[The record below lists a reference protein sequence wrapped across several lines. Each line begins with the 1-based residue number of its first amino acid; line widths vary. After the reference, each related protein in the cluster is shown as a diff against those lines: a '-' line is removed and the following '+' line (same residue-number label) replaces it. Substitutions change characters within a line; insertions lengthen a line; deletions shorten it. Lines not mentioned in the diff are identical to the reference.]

1 MRQIE
6 VTGNNQKQLEIIYN
20 NKIHEINAALKKM
33 YEQYNNW
40 DAADE
45 KTKLIMHTKEEF
57 KRRCIDYTLEMRKS
71 YIRKLHNVRNGY
83 CIE

>member
-1 MRQIE
+1 MKYYVQMIIATGSYTTELDQPEEIE
-6 VTGNNQKQLEIIYN
+6 
-20 NKIHEINAALKKM
+20 
-33 YEQYNNW
+33 
-40 DAADE
+40 
-45 KTKLIMHTKEEF
+45 KEEF

>member
-6 VTGNNQKQLEIIYN
+6 VTGNNQKQLEIIYH

-45 KTKLIMHTKEEF
+45 KNKV
-57 KRRCIDYTLEMRKS
+57 DYTLEMRKS